1 MRNVTLVGFMGTG
14 KTTIAKMLSEKC
26 GMQYVSTDELVE
38 KREKTTIS
46 EIFMNEGEPHF
57 RKLEKDAVRFASGM
71 NNVVIDAGGGAILD
85 PENVQNL
92 KKGGIMVCL
101 FAKPETILERT
112 KNYKHRPLL
121 NVENPIGKIRELL
134 AERKGSYEKA
144 DFEIDTSSMKAASC
158 VEEIERI
165 MENAK
170 EKN

>member
-1 MRNVTLVGFMGTG
+1 
-14 KTTIAKMLSEKC
+14 
-26 GMQYVSTDELVE
+26 
-38 KREKTTIS
+38 
-46 EIFMNEGEPHF
+46 
-57 RKLEKDAVRFASGM
+57 
-71 NNVVIDAGGGAILD
+71 
-85 PENVQNL
+85 
-92 KKGGIMVCL
+92 MVCL